1 VAGAAREADL
11 FLLNLECCI
20 SEAGGVVA
28 GRRQAL
34 LPGAA
39 AAVDAL
45 VHLGADCV
53 TLVPLRFGT

>member
-1 VAGAAREADL
+1 MLHVQ
-11 FLLNLECCI
+11 
-20 SEAGGVVA
+20 AGGVVA
-28 GRRQAL
+28 GRQQAL